1 MSFLPSL
8 PSQDLGSKRNPFAGG
23 DSSSTLPRTLTLT
36 ETLGF
41 GLTGL
46 LLWISVAPGVHAE
59 LGAQSMWVWI
69 PGAFLGAIVNFQ
81 VRQLGQQFPDVAGGT
96 PSYLGYL
103 LPEVPFVTRYAA
115 IGYCLSWIA
124 VIPINAIILTE
135 LIQANL
141 VPLGIYLPDI
151 SLKIG
156 FVLLPFLV
164 AFSGSR
170 ALSTLHLVFLLPA
183 VGLLLIFC
191 IQGSIWLLTSSSAQ
205 TQIASLPTAAPFSVM
220 SWAKWYLSG
229 TYAFY
234 ACETA
239 AAFVADSRQPRQT
252 LQILVVVAGLIPIAY
267 SVGPW
272 LLLRLT
278 DSAVSEDTFLTLLA
292 AAEPYW
298 GATASLLVTFL
309 VVSSSLLV
317 FATAVSITPRV
328 LYQLAKD
335 QQLPSLFA
343 EVSEQGVF
351 GPGLSLVLLLGL
363 AGLIWG
369 NVHQIVMV
377 TGVGWL
383 ISFIVLHVGLWF
395 RGAQIGEQTK
405 NQTVGI
411 GRIMPWLAL
420 AMAGL
425 EIFVLCVGGWAWGIW
440 NLAIG
445 LALPGLVT
453 VGIMLGADC
462 LRRVAAANDLPVGRV
477 SEWSQRIYHRL
488 ASRRAF
494 ESTFESLITAQIALL
509 VGFTSAVSAIS
520 WWVSAL
526 IAQATVSTSVNFL
539 VVLVL
544 VMSFIGVAIACWTV
558 FPQIGAINNARH
570 KAEALSQE
578 LDIALKQIQ
587 QTQMQMVQQEKL
599 SSLGQLVAGVA
610 HEINNPVSFIH
621 GNLVHSQGY
630 ARDLLALVQLYQRTY
645 PEATDEIEAEIEEID
660 LEFLSEDLP
669 KMLDSMTVGTDRI
682 REIVLS
688 LRNFSRKDE
697 SACKSADVHEGIEST
712 LLILQHRLKATAM
725 RPAIEVIRDYD
736 DLPFVECYPSQLNQV
751 FMNIFANAIDA
762 MEETNA
768 NRDYEEIET
777 RPNQITVR
785 TSVVDGKWIE
795 VAIADNGPGVLEGVR
810 DRIFDPFFTTK
821 PAGKGTGLGMSISYQ
836 IITQHHQGKLLCFSE
851 PNQGTEFTIQIPI
864 QQ

>member
-1 MSFLPSL
+1 MTVLPSL
-8 PSQDLGSKRNPFAGG
+8 PSRNLGSDGNQSAALGM
-23 DSSSTLPRTLTLT
+23 SSPLPRTLTLI

-81 VRQLGQQFPDVAGGT
+81 VRQLGQQFPDVSGGT

-103 LPEVPFVTRYAA
+103 LPEVPFITRYAA

-141 VPLGIYLPDI
+141 VPLGICLPDI

-191 IQGSIWLLTSSSAQ
+191 VQGSVWLLNSSSSQ
-205 TQIASLPTAAPFSVM
+205 TQIASLPAATPFSVM

-239 AAFVADSRQPRQT
+239 AAFVADSKQPQKT
-252 LQILVVVAGLIPIAY
+252 LQSLVVVAALIPVVYIF
-267 SVGPW
+267 GPW
-272 LLLRLT
+272 LLLHLT
-278 DSAVSEDTFLTLLA
+278 DRAVTDDTFLTLLA
-292 AAEPYW
+292 AAKPYW
-298 GATASLLVTFL
+298 GAATSLLVTFL

-317 FATAVSITPRV
+317 FATAVSVAPRV
-328 LYQLAKD
+328 LYQLARD
-335 QQLPSLFA
+335 QQLPPLFA
-343 EVSEQGVF
+343 TVSEQGVF
-351 GPGLSLVLLLGL
+351 GPGLGLVLLLGL
-363 AGLIWG
+363 VGLCWG
-369 NVHQIVMV
+369 DVHQIVMV

-395 RGAQIGEQTK
+395 RGAQIGERSDNQPVVGTK
-405 NQTVGI
+405 
-411 GRIMPWLAL
+411 RMMPWLAL

-425 EIFVLCVGGWAWGIW
+425 EVFVLCVGGW
-440 NLAIG
+440 
-445 LALPGLVT
+445 LPGLVIAGMT
-453 VGIMLGADC
+453 LGDTW
-462 LRRVAAANDLPVGRV
+462 LRWAAATDSLSVGRV
-477 SEWSQRIYHRL
+477 GQWSQRVYHRL
-488 ASRRAF
+488 VSGRAF

-509 VGFTSAVSAIS
+509 VGFTSAVAAVS
-520 WWVSAL
+520 WWASEQTANNT
-526 IAQATVSTSVNFL
+526 ADTSVNLL

-558 FPQIGAINNARH
+558 FPQINAINTARY
-570 KAEALSQE
+570 KAEALSEE
-578 LDIALKQIQ
+578 LDATLKRLQ

-621 GNLVHSQGY
+621 GNLSHSQDY
-630 ARDLLALVQLYQRTY
+630 VRSLLALVRLYRRVY
-645 PEATDEIEAEIEEID
+645 PNPPSEIETEIEDMD
-660 LEFLSEDLP
+660 LEFLSTDLP
-669 KMLDSMTVGTDRI
+669 KMLNSMTIGTDRI

-697 SACKSADVHEGIEST
+697 AACKSVDVHEGIDST
-712 LLILQHRLKATAM
+712 LLILQHRLKATHK

-736 DLPFVECYPSQLNQV
+736 ELPMIECYPSQLNQV

-762 MEETNA
+762 VEETNA
-768 NRDYEEIET
+768 GRDYEEIEAE
-777 RPNQITVR
+777 PNRITVR
-785 TSVVDGKWIE
+785 TSVVGKEWLE
-795 VAIADNGPGVLEGVR
+795 VAIADNGPGIPKRVR

-851 PNQGTEFTIQIPI
+851 PNQGTEFTIQIPLE
-864 QQ
+864 QNLTGKEAL